1 MIIDI
6 DCPLCRGEG
15 RIETGEMESGP
26 AGVGFE
32 AIDCPRCGG
41 TGAVA
46 HDLNEDCDDDD
57 EQPIA
62 ADGWMQDG
70 SWRP

>member
-6 DCPLCRGEG
+6 DCPVCNATG
-15 RIETGEMESGP
+15 RVETGEMETGP
-26 AGVGFE
+26 AGIGFE

-46 HDLNEDCDDDD
+46 HDLNEDIDDDD
-57 EQPIA
+57 
-62 ADGWMQDG
+62 
-70 SWRP
+70 

>member
-6 DCPLCRGEG
+6 DCPICRGEG
-15 RIETGEMESGP
+15 RIETGEMERGP
-26 AGVGFE
+26 AGDGFE
-32 AIDCPRCGG
+32 VMDCPRCGG

-57 EQPIA
+57 
-62 ADGWMQDG
+62 
-70 SWRP
+70 